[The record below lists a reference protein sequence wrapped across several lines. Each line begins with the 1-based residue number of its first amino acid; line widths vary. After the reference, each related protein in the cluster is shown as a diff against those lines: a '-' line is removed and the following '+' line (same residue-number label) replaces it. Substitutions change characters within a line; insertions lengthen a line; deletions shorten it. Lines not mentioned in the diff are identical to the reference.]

1 MQELAAAAGLAELQ
15 WEVGAAVELCPWMAD
30 ALEFVEH
37 LLQRTAEGGQTFIKP
52 SVAKK
57 QKLWAF
63 VATNTGAVPCI
74 PCCASVST
82 RLE

>member
-1 MQELAAAAGLAELQ
+1 
-15 WEVGAAVELCPWMAD
+15 MAD

-82 RLE
+82 R